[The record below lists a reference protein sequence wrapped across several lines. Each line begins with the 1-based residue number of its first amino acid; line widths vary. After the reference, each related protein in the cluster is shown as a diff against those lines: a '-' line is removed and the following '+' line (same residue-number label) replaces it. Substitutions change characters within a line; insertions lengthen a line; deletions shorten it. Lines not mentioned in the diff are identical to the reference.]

1 MWLGCNIELG
11 KNCPESSSSD
21 AGSVAITDCAGNM
34 GYSGN
39 ASVIGGACFPCVAG
53 KYKDTVVNTDCTD
66 CVANSSSDAGTDC
79 ACNAGYSS
87 NFIGG
92 GCLPCVDGKYK
103 DTMGNT
109 DCTDCVASS
118 TSGAGSDGISDC
130 ACNAGYSGDARVIGG
145 ACFPC
150 VTGKYKDTVGNQDYS
165 DCPSGKY
172 QSTAGST
179 GCKECPD

>member
-1 MWLGCNIELG
+1 MRVSLVLQESTRTGWATYQPQHLWLGCNIELG

-39 ASVIGGACFPCVAG
+39 ASVIRGA
-53 KYKDTVVNTDCTD
+53 
-66 CVANSSSDAGTDC
+66 
-79 ACNAGYSS
+79 
-87 NFIGG
+87 
-92 GCLPCVDGKYK
+92 CLPCVDGKYK
-103 DTMGNT
+103 DTVGNT
-109 DCTDCVASS
+109 DCTDCAASS